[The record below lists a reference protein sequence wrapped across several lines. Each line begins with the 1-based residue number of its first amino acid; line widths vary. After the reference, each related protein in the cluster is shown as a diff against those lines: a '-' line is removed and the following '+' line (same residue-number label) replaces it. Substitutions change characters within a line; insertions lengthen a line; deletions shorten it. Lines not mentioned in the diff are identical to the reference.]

1 MSFSRSGWRVFDL
14 YVRCLTIFLHMEI
27 CVGHVMGGLVGG
39 VGDGVGG
46 GCDGG
51 CGALEICGDVVVVGF
66 LLWR

>member
-1 MSFSRSGWRVFDL
+1 
-14 YVRCLTIFLHMEI
+14 MEI